1 MELVGSTFNFQV
13 VFSNSNSEDRDF
25 NLAKF
30 DVKLGNKSLTIGGSK
45 IKTIKANQTYQ
56 QWAFTMS
63 DTGNLKVGDTVKVY
77 YNDKFIK
84 DVKVTE
90 F

>member
-1 MELVGSTFNFQV
+1 MS
-13 VFSNSNSEDRDF
+13 
-25 NLAKF
+25 
-30 DVKLGNKSLTIGGSK
+30 IGGSK